1 MSYSKSK
8 PSNYVT
14 KEQIERARNVDMVE
28 FLERTEGFSVK
39 KSGNGYRC
47 DKHDS
52 LFITNDR
59 RGWYWNSRDEGGNNA
74 IAFCMKIYGQ
84 SFTEAV
90 KSLCGDIQ
98 MEYSPK
104 YNTKK
109 KSSEEKIEAH
119 RLPEQD
125 HKENGQRN
133 YSNVIAYLCKTRGLE
148 YNIVNQ
154 LIYDRKLYQGIGYS
168 GLQLVGYDSSNT
180 PFYRFKND
188 IPTNA
193 PEYVTIELQA
203 QKQKGEK
210 YICEGFSGEHI
221 LELIERGITK
231 KYVNMIAVNG
241 DGIMSRYAFCRSVS
255 YSSTYR
261 VDLPGS
267 DKKYS
272 FSLLGTN
279 KNKLYVF
286 ESVIDMLSYASFY
299 AINNGQDAWQQ
310 LTMLSLG
317 GKSDVALD
325 EFLKNKPIAEITFC
339 LDNDDAGKHATEQL
353 SDKYALKGYAVS
365 KDIPLNK
372 DFNDDLK
379 AFRALNEKKLY
390 KQQNRLNV
398 KIQQN
403 TRMCENEKLFS
414 AV

>member
-1 MSYSKSK
+1 MSFSKSK

-14 KEQIERARNVDMVE
+14 KEQIERARNIDMVE

-119 RLPEQD
+119 RLILPEQD

-148 YNIVNQ
+148 YSIVNQ
-154 LIYDRKLYQGIGYS
+154 LIYDRKLYQGVGYS

-188 IPTNA
+188 VPENA
-193 PEYVTIELQA
+193 PEYVTVELQA

-210 YICEGFSGEHI
+210 YICEGFSSEHI
-221 LELIERGITK
+221 PELIERGITK

-241 DGIMSRYAFCRSVS
+241 DGVMSRYAFCRSVS
-255 YSSTYR
+255 DKSTYR

-272 FSLLGTN
+272 FSLIGTN

-299 AINNGQDAWQQ
+299 AIRNGQDSWQE
-310 LTMLSLG
+310 LTMISLG

-325 EFLKNKPIAEITFC
+325 EFLQNNSITEITFC

-379 AFRALNEKKLY
+379 AFRALE
-390 KQQNRLNV
+390 V
-398 KIQQN
+398 KSIVQ
-403 TRMCENEKLFS
+403 TTKPLKR
-414 AV
+414 

>member
-1 MSYSKSK
+1 MSFSKSK
-8 PSNYVT
+8 SSNYVT

-98 MEYSPK
+98 IEYTP
-104 YNTKK
+104 N
-109 KSSEEKIEAH
+109 KITSKPSVSKDKESN
-119 RLPEQD
+119 RLILPEQD

-148 YNIVNQ
+148 YSIVNQ
-154 LIYDRKLYQGIGYS
+154 LIYDRKLYQGVGYS

-188 IPTNA
+188 VPENA
-193 PEYVTIELQA
+193 PEYVTVELQA

-210 YICEGFSGEHI
+210 YICEGFSSEHI
-221 LELIERGITK
+221 PELIERGITK

-241 DGIMSRYAFCRSVS
+241 DGVISRYAFCRSVS
-255 YSSTYR
+255 DKSTYR

-272 FSLLGTN
+272 FSLIGTN

-325 EFLKNKPIAEITFC
+325 EFLKNKPIT
-339 LDNDDAGKHATEQL
+339 
-353 SDKYALKGYAVS
+353 
-365 KDIPLNK
+365 
-372 DFNDDLK
+372 
-379 AFRALNEKKLY
+379 
-390 KQQNRLNV
+390 
-398 KIQQN
+398 
-403 TRMCENEKLFS
+403 
-414 AV
+414 

>member
-98 MEYSPK
+98 IEYTPNKMTSKPSVSK
-104 YNTKK
+104 DKESNRL
-109 KSSEEKIEAH
+109 I
-119 RLPEQD
+119 LPEQD

-148 YNIVNQ
+148 YSIVNQ
-154 LIYDRKLYQGIGYS
+154 LIYDRKLYQGVGYS

-188 IPTNA
+188 VPENA
-193 PEYVTIELQA
+193 PEYVTVELQA

-210 YICEGFSGEHI
+210 YICEGFSSEHI
-221 LELIERGITK
+221 PELIERGITK

-241 DGIMSRYAFCRSVS
+241 DGVMSRYAFCRSVS
-255 YSSTYR
+255 DKSTYR

-272 FSLLGTN
+272 FSLIGTN

-299 AINNGQDAWQQ
+299 AIRNGQDSWQE
-310 LTMLSLG
+310 LTMISLG

-325 EFLKNKPIAEITFC
+325 EFLQNNPIAEITLC
-339 LDNDDAGKHATEQL
+339 LDNDEAGRHASAQL
-353 SDKYALKGYAVS
+353 SDKYALKGYTIS
-365 KDIPLNK
+365 NDIPLNK

-379 AFRALNEKKLY
+379 AFRAFEEKST
-390 KQQNRLNV
+390 
-398 KIQQN
+398 IQ
-403 TRMCENEKLFS
+403 TTTKPLRR
-414 AV
+414 

>member
-1 MSYSKSK
+1 
-8 PSNYVT
+8 
-14 KEQIERARNVDMVE
+14 
-28 FLERTEGFSVK
+28 
-39 KSGNGYRC
+39 
-47 DKHDS
+47 
-52 LFITNDR
+52 
-59 RGWYWNSRDEGGNNA
+59 
-74 IAFCMKIYGQ
+74 MKIYGQ

-98 MEYSPK
+98 IEYTP
-104 YNTKK
+104 N
-109 KSSEEKIEAH
+109 KITSKPSVSKDKESN
-119 RLPEQD
+119 RLILPEQD

-148 YNIVNQ
+148 YSIVNQ
-154 LIYDRKLYQGIGYS
+154 LIYDRKLYQGVGYS

-188 IPTNA
+188 VPENA
-193 PEYVTIELQA
+193 PEYVTVELQA

-210 YICEGFSGEHI
+210 YICEGFSSEHI
-221 LELIERGITK
+221 PELIERGITK

-241 DGIMSRYAFCRSVS
+241 DGVISRYAFCRSVS
-255 YSSTYR
+255 DKSTYR

-272 FSLLGTN
+272 FSLIGTN

-286 ESVIDMLSYASFY
+286 ESVIDMLSYASFF

-379 AFRALNEKKLY
+379 AFRALNEK
-390 KQQNRLNV
+390 
-398 KIQQN
+398 N
-403 TRMCENEKLFS
+403 TVQATKPLKR
-414 AV
+414 

>member
-1 MSYSKSK
+1 MSFSKSK

-98 MEYSPK
+98 IEYTP
-104 YNTKK
+104 N
-109 KSSEEKIEAH
+109 KITSKPSVSKDKESN
-119 RLPEQD
+119 RLILPEQD

-148 YNIVNQ
+148 YSIVNQ
-154 LIYDRKLYQGIGYS
+154 LIYDRKLYQGVGYS

-188 IPTNA
+188 VPENA
-193 PEYVTIELQA
+193 PEYVTVELQA

-210 YICEGFSGEHI
+210 YICEGFSSEHI
-221 LELIERGITK
+221 PELIERGITK

-241 DGIMSRYAFCRSVS
+241 DGVMSRYAFCRSVS
-255 YSSTYR
+255 DKSTYR

-272 FSLLGTN
+272 FSLIGTN

-299 AINNGQDAWQQ
+299 AIVSP
-310 LTMLSLG
+310 LYRHLS
-317 GKSDVALD
+317 S
-325 EFLKNKPIAEITFC
+325 FI
-339 LDNDDAGKHATEQL
+339 
-353 SDKYALKGYAVS
+353 
-365 KDIPLNK
+365 
-372 DFNDDLK
+372 
-379 AFRALNEKKLY
+379 
-390 KQQNRLNV
+390 V
-398 KIQQN
+398 K
-403 TRMCENEKLFS
+403 
-414 AV
+414 

>member
-1 MSYSKSK
+1 MSFSKSK

-98 MEYSPK
+98 IEYTPNKMTSKPSVSK
-104 YNTKK
+104 DKESNRL
-109 KSSEEKIEAH
+109 I
-119 RLPEQD
+119 LPEQD

-148 YNIVNQ
+148 YSIVNQ
-154 LIYDRKLYQGIGYS
+154 LIYDRKLYQGVGYS

-188 IPTNA
+188 VPENA
-193 PEYVTIELQA
+193 PEYVTVELQA

-210 YICEGFSGEHI
+210 YICEGFSSEHI
-221 LELIERGITK
+221 PELIERGITK

-241 DGIMSRYAFCRSVS
+241 DGVISRYAFCRSVS
-255 YSSTYR
+255 DKSTYR

-272 FSLLGTN
+272 FSLIGTN

-299 AINNGQDAWQQ
+299 
-310 LTMLSLG
+310 
-317 GKSDVALD
+317 
-325 EFLKNKPIAEITFC
+325 PIA
-339 LDNDDAGKHATEQL
+339 
-353 SDKYALKGYAVS
+353 
-365 KDIPLNK
+365 
-372 DFNDDLK
+372 
-379 AFRALNEKKLY
+379 
-390 KQQNRLNV
+390 
-398 KIQQN
+398 
-403 TRMCENEKLFS
+403 
-414 AV
+414 

>member
-1 MSYSKSK
+1 MHIFPKD
-8 PSNYVT
+8 
-14 KEQIERARNVDMVE
+14 A
-28 FLERTEGFSVK
+28 
-39 KSGNGYRC
+39 
-47 DKHDS
+47 
-52 LFITNDR
+52 
-59 RGWYWNSRDEGGNNA
+59 
-74 IAFCMKIYGQ
+74 

-98 MEYSPK
+98 MEYSAK

-109 KSSEEKIEAH
+109 KSPEEKIEAH
-119 RLPEQD
+119 RLILPEQD

-148 YNIVNQ
+148 YSIVNQ

-221 LELIERGITK
+221 PELIERGITK

-255 YSSTYR
+255 DSSTYR

-379 AFRALNEKKLY
+379 AFRALNEK
-390 KQQNRLNV
+390 
-398 KIQQN
+398 N
-403 TRMCENEKLFS
+403 TVQATKPLKR
-414 AV
+414 

>member
-47 DKHDS
+47 DVHDS

-59 RGWYWNSRDEGGNNA
+59 KGWYWNSRDEGGNNA

-98 MEYSPK
+98 MEYSAK

-109 KSSEEKIEAH
+109 KSPEEKIEAH
-119 RLPEQD
+119 RLILPEQD

-221 LELIERGITK
+221 PELIERGITK

-255 YSSTYR
+255 DSSTYR

-379 AFRALNEKKLY
+379 AFRALNEK
-390 KQQNRLNV
+390 
-398 KIQQN
+398 N
-403 TRMCENEKLFS
+403 TVQATKPLKR
-414 AV
+414 

>member
-1 MSYSKSK
+1 
-8 PSNYVT
+8 
-14 KEQIERARNVDMVE
+14 
-28 FLERTEGFSVK
+28 
-39 KSGNGYRC
+39 
-47 DKHDS
+47 
-52 LFITNDR
+52 
-59 RGWYWNSRDEGGNNA
+59 
-74 IAFCMKIYGQ
+74 
-84 SFTEAV
+84 
-90 KSLCGDIQ
+90 

-119 RLPEQD
+119 RLILPEQD

-241 DGIMSRYAFCRSVS
+241 DGIMSVS
-255 YSSTYR
+255 YTHLTLPTILR
-261 VDLPGS
+261 V
-267 DKKYS
+267 
-272 FSLLGTN
+272 
-279 KNKLYVF
+279 
-286 ESVIDMLSYASFY
+286 
-299 AINNGQDAWQQ
+299 
-310 LTMLSLG
+310 
-317 GKSDVALD
+317 
-325 EFLKNKPIAEITFC
+325 
-339 LDNDDAGKHATEQL
+339 
-353 SDKYALKGYAVS
+353 
-365 KDIPLNK
+365 
-372 DFNDDLK
+372 
-379 AFRALNEKKLY
+379 
-390 KQQNRLNV
+390 
-398 KIQQN
+398 
-403 TRMCENEKLFS
+403 
-414 AV
+414 

>member
-28 FLERTEGFSVK
+28 FLERTEGFNVK

-47 DKHDS
+47 DVHDS

-59 RGWYWNSRDEGGNNA
+59 KGWYWNSRDEGGNNA

-119 RLPEQD
+119 RLILPEQD

-255 YSSTYR
+255 DSSTYR

-379 AFRALNEKKLY
+379 AFRALNEK
-390 KQQNRLNV
+390 
-398 KIQQN
+398 N
-403 TRMCENEKLFS
+403 TVQATKPLKR
-414 AV
+414 